1 MCVNTSSSFGLEC
14 LIRGNKICFLNIRN
28 QNKVIRNLKV
38 FWPGKFPS
46 NGDFWINDIKNE
58 KLEKMIKKVIFSPH
72 SAFKKSKKNIIKGLI
87 SYDKDNSIF
96 QNLIKKLASN
106 NK

>member
-14 LIRGNKICFLNIRN
+14 LIEEIKFFLNIRN

-72 SAFKKSKKNIIKGLI
+72 LAFKKVRKI
-87 SYDKDNSIF
+87 
-96 QNLIKKLASN
+96 
-106 NK
+106 